1 MEVPFAFTAF
11 LKVLTPVVLYRTLHM
26 VASVLCTRS
35 TCCVCCA
42 VSGIRI
48 VYYALCIMPSALGIV
63 HHALVHY
70 AVCIMYDA

>member
-1 MEVPFAFTAF
+1 
-11 LKVLTPVVLYRTLHM
+11 M
-26 VASVLCTRS
+26 VASVLCNRS
-35 TCCVCCA
+35 TCRVRCV

-70 AVCIMYDA
+70 AVCTMYDA